1 MTSEPRVNC
10 QREGKGLVRVGLSDK
25 GVGTS
30 TLSLSLSLALS
41 VSFIVRRYSI
51 SLSFSC
57 NLLLRVMARA
67 HPLFFPLFAFLIS
80 FSSVDGFERAHERAF
95 CRADQAKQWF
105 TSRRIKSKTN

>member
-25 GVGTS
+25 GVGTA
-30 TLSLSLSLALS
+30 TLSPSLSLSSSLSLARSRSSVSLS
-41 VSFIVRRYSI
+41 VSFIVRYPI

-67 HPLFFPLFAFLIS
+67 HPLFFSLFS
-80 FSSVDGFERAHERAF
+80 HS
-95 CRADQAKQWF
+95 
-105 TSRRIKSKTN
+105 